1 MDLNEH
7 SFNSYTAM
15 RKVSENLAMRKDYD
29 DGIIYF
35 RFESNRALKDWEAV
49 ELQKL
54 KGYHPCGYGFG
65 GLKVENWKSIGIVTT
80 WNCSTSCR

>member
-1 MDLNEH
+1 MELNEH

-35 RFESNRALKDWEAV
+35 RFESN
-49 ELQKL
+49 
-54 KGYHPCGYGFG
+54 
-65 GLKVENWKSIGIVTT
+65 
-80 WNCSTSCR
+80 